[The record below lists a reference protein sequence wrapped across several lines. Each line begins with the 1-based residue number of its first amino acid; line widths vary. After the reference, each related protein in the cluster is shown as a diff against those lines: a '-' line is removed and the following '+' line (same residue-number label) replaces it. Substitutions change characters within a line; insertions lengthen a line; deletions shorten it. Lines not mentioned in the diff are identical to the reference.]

1 LKVMILAA
9 GLGKR
14 MLPLTEHT
22 PKPLLPVA
30 GKPLISHHLEHLQR
44 AGFKQVVI
52 NTAHLGEQIE
62 AALGDGEKFG
72 LSIRYSHEEQALE
85 TAGGIINAL
94 PLLGEQPFL
103 VINADVWCDLP
114 LAAPKSCGRFFEN
127 NLLAHLVLVNNPP
140 HHPEGDFI
148 LDAGSAL
155 GGSDDAFLLKNK
167 ALKDQRVGA
176 IEKAYTYSGISVLS
190 PELFDGCPPGSLA
203 LAPLLRSAIKRG
215 KVSGSLYQGS
225 WCDVGTPKRLRELNH
240 FLSLGR

>member
-1 LKVMILAA
+1 MKVMILAA

-44 AGFKQVVI
+44 AGFNQVVI

-62 AALGDGEKFG
+62 ATLGDGEKFG
-72 LSIRYSHEEQALE
+72 LSIRYSHEEQPLE
-85 TAGGIINAL
+85 TAGGIIKAL

-103 VINADVWCDLP
+103 VINGDVWSDLP
-114 LAAPKSCGRFFEN
+114 LAALKSCGRFFEN
-127 NLLAHLVLVNNPP
+127 NHLAHLVLVNNPP

-148 LDAGSAL
+148 LDAGNAL

-167 ALKDQRVGA
+167 ALSSKSGA
-176 IEKAYTYSGISVLS
+176 VEKAYTFSGISVLS
-190 PELFDGCPPGSLA
+190 PELFDGCPLGSLA
-203 LAPLLRSAIKRG
+203 LAPLLRNAIEDG
-215 KVSGSLYQGS
+215 QVSGSLYQGS
-225 WCDVGTPKRLRELNH
+225 WCDVGTPKRLKELDQ
-240 FLSLGR
+240 FLSSGR

>member
-1 LKVMILAA
+1 MKVMILAA

-72 LSIRYSHEEQALE
+72 LSIQYSHEEQPLE
-85 TAGGIINAL
+85 TAGGIIKAL

-103 VINADVWCDLP
+103 VINGDVWSDLP
-114 LAAPKSCGRFFEN
+114 LSALKSCGHFFEN
-127 NLLAHLVLVNNPP
+127 NHLAHLVLVNNPP

-148 LDAGSAL
+148 LDAGSAF
-155 GGSDDAFLLKNK
+155 GTSGDAFLLENK
-167 ALKDQRVGA
+167 AGGA
-176 IEKAYTYSGISVLS
+176 VETAYTFSGISVLS
-190 PELFDGCPPGSLA
+190 PELFAGCPAGSLA
-203 LAPLLRSAIKRG
+203 LAPLLRNAIERG
-215 KVSGSLYQGS
+215 QVSGSLYQGS
-225 WCDVGTPKRLRELNH
+225 WCDVGTPTRLKELDQL
-240 FLSLGR
+240 LSSGR